1 MQLFAPPVRSPR
13 MKDRQ
18 FLDRAKPHGRSDGH
32 LDLGF
37 AAKRADAI
45 GACLRK
51 SFQDDL
57 DDDVSEELEKLLK
70 ALN

>member
-1 MQLFAPPVRSPR
+1 MQLFALPVRFTR
-13 MKDRQ
+13 MNDRQ
-18 FLDRAKPHGRSDGH
+18 SLDRAQSHAGSDGH